1 MHVPAILVDLRSRT
15 LQRFADLAA
24 QLLDQSDDAL
34 FNLAQRSRG
43 GSEQQDHLDA
53 MRHLRKQRG
62 EVVNGFAAAVANA
75 LALVPEP
82 TQQAPATEL
91 DAAQLSLIGV
101 DALEEQ
107 LAQERLAQAVARRHS
122 EPLLRFGAALARIWE
137 RDSIDEDSIP
147 LAPARLAAALGR
159 ALHPVELPVASR
171 LVVFKLFE
179 RLLLESFGQLLT
191 ELNQFLHSRGI
202 AEAAAPAPG
211 LRRAPRPAAARTYA
225 PRQDP
230 ETAEDD
236 DREFEPTAT
245 AAHSEALSPSAD
257 AWFATMCEIF
267 ANYLGTAQPAQSE
280 TAGGPAPGSAGAA
293 HPRPALPGP
302 VPTGVE
308 MLPRERVFEV
318 LRAFQLELP
327 RGLRR
332 AAVERSVA
340 LGEQLKVEL
349 LVEGQ
354 RGGGHGRRLHPADEQ
369 ALTLVGM
376 LFDVLFDQSHFSDQ
390 LRGLLVRLLPAYAQ
404 IALHDPQLFAQRS
417 HPARRLLNALT
428 EAGEGNLGDSP
439 GERDALMRITAVVD
453 RVSREYQGDIGLLVD
468 LEARFGKLVEQQ
480 KRRAALAERRTADS
494 QRGRERLEDAR
505 TTASLEVSALAAGQ
519 HPAPPF
525 DEFLR
530 RDWGHHLTVTLLRA
544 GEDSEDYAQARRIG
558 VLLWQ
563 TIASCR
569 SGGGIPESLREG
581 LLQVDASTGRHRSDD
596 VLAALTSL
604 RSASLAPQPAG
615 IEPPHPG
622 ERVPADSLPAAAPE
636 PAAEAQ
642 APEPADTDSSA
653 AQTHSVDAAAAPT
666 SVGFQIVG
674 KVGAKPEL
682 PTGDIELC
690 IDPAQVQP
698 GDIAKVR
705 ALKQGSWVDLIDA
718 HGESQAAKLSWISPI
733 SQRMLFVNRSG
744 TRLCL
749 LSPPECAALITQHKL
764 VPRAAE
770 EAFDR
775 AMVGLLDRLRSE
787 RRTEAVAASA
797 EAPAHP
803 PAST

>member
-15 LQRFADLAA
+15 LQRLADLAA

-53 MRHLRKQRG
+53 MRNLRKQRG
-62 EVVNGFAAAVANA
+62 EVVNGFAATAANA
-75 LALVPEP
+75 LALAPEP
-82 TQQAPATEL
+82 IQQAPGAEL
-91 DAAQLSLIGV
+91 DAAELSLVGV

-137 RDSIDEDSIP
+137 RDSIDETSIP
-147 LAPARLAAALGR
+147 LAPERLAAALGR

-179 RLLLESFGQLLT
+179 RLLLDAFGQLLS
-191 ELNQFLHSRGI
+191 ELNQFLHGRGI

-211 LRRAPRPAAARTYA
+211 QRRLARPTPARAYPLREDTGTVAEEDVESLPHAAG
-225 PRQDP
+225 
-230 ETAEDD
+230 
-236 DREFEPTAT
+236 
-245 AAHSEALSPSAD
+245 AHDEASSASAD
-257 AWFATMCEIF
+257 AWFAAMCEIF
-267 ANYLGTAQPAQSE
+267 ANYLGTAQPGQAQSAE
-280 TAGGPAPGSAGAA
+280 TAADSTAPAPPRTALSGPARAGSE
-293 HPRPALPGP
+293 L
-302 VPTGVE
+302 
-308 MLPRERVFEV
+308 LPRERVIEV
-318 LRAFQLELP
+318 LRAFQLDLP
-327 RGLRR
+327 RGLQR
-332 AAVERSVA
+332 AAAERGVA

-349 LVEGQ
+349 LVEGR
-354 RGGGHGRRLHPADEQ
+354 RGQGHGRRLHPADEQ

-376 LFDVLFDQSHFSDQ
+376 LFDVLFDQSHFSDR
-390 LRGLLVRLLPAYAQ
+390 LRSLLVRMLPAYAQ
-404 IALHDPQLFAQRS
+404 VALHDPQLFAQRS

-439 GERDALMRITAVVD
+439 GERDALLRITAVVD
-453 RVSREYQGDIGLLVD
+453 RVCREYQGDIGLLVD

-505 TTASLEVSALAAGQ
+505 TTASLEVSALAAGR

-544 GEDSEDYAQARRIG
+544 GEDSEDYAEARRLG

-563 TIASCR
+563 TIESCR
-569 SGGGIPESLREG
+569 AGDAIPESLREG
-581 LLQVDASTGRHRSDD
+581 LLQVDASTGRHRSDE
-596 VLAALTSL
+596 VLTALDEL
-604 RSASLAPQPAG
+604 RIAGSAP
-615 IEPPHPG
+615 EPVG
-622 ERVPADSLPAAAPE
+622 SALSQTMDSVPTANPPAAAPAAQ
-636 PAAEAQ
+636 PAPPKPAEA
-642 APEPADTDSSA
+642 DGSA
-653 AQTHSVDAAAAPT
+653 AHAAADAAPPQ
-666 SVGFQIVG
+666 VGFQIVG

-682 PTGDIELC
+682 PTGDIELS
-690 IDPAQVQP
+690 IDPTQVQP
-698 GDIAKVR
+698 ADIAKVR

-744 TRLCL
+744 ARLCL

-764 VPRAAE
+764 LPRVAE

-787 RRTEAVAASA
+787 RGA
-797 EAPAHP
+797 EAAQAGLSAAAQP
-803 PAST
+803 PASR